1 MTSVLAVVDEPGS
14 LLVVLGVV
22 AAVFVV
28 AALLPLRSG
37 NGQHAHAGPGAVMVW
52 QLVDAISVATP
63 HPEPPARQP
72 PEPIEWPTEEYVG
85 RHRLASS

>member
-1 MTSVLAVVDEPGS
+1 
-14 LLVVLGVV
+14 
-22 AAVFVV
+22 
-28 AALLPLRSG
+28 
-37 NGQHAHAGPGAVMVW
+37 MVW

-85 RHRLASS
+85 RHRLISSPDRQLFEFFDGAAPAFELGLGRDRSSPGM

>member
-1 MTSVLAVVDEPGS
+1 MVDEPGS
-14 LLVVLGVV
+14 LLVFLGVV
-22 AAVFVV
+22 AAVLVV
-28 AALLPLRSG
+28 AALLPLRGG
-37 NGQHAHAGPGAVMVW
+37 NGQHADAGPGAVMVW